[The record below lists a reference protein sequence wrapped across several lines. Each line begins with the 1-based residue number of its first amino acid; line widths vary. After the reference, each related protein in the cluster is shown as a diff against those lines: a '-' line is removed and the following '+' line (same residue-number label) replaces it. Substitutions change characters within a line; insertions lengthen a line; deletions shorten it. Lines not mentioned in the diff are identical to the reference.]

1 MSEWSQ
7 LLKIIIRQEILF
19 DAPYPS
25 LYCLRTFSLKNLFRN
40 CREFQNFTLHVQ
52 QRPEFH
58 LTEISLVHLW
68 LYKFTIF
75 QWVKLSSL
83 NENLRYQI
91 LPAKLSLRSNWS
103 SNWKGT
109 LSLGWRKTNVSQL
122 RLVLLRSQIQRDV
135 QFLVVRILYLHVQS
149 DLDDSGLYYF
159 ENLYKII
166 ISFIFFR
173 SVEKNCQQVQIK
185 LSCTAIFYFYSSNFR

>member
-1 MSEWSQ
+1 MIYTVRVKVQENQNFLLSVKVYGKCINSIEVVSFSCQ

-25 LYCLRTFSLKNLFRN
+25 LYSLQTFSLKDLFRN

-83 NENLRYQI
+83 NEDLRYQI
-91 LPAKLSLRSNWS
+91 LAAKLLLRSN
-103 SNWKGT
+103 
-109 LSLGWRKTNVSQL
+109 
-122 RLVLLRSQIQRDV
+122 
-135 QFLVVRILYLHVQS
+135 
-149 DLDDSGLYYF
+149 
-159 ENLYKII
+159 
-166 ISFIFFR
+166 
-173 SVEKNCQQVQIK
+173 
-185 LSCTAIFYFYSSNFR
+185 

>member
-19 DAPYPS
+19 DAPYRS
-25 LYCLRTFSLKNLFRN
+25 LYSLRAFSLKNLFRN

-58 LTEISLVHLW
+58 LTEIFMVHLW

-83 NENLRYQI
+83 NEDLRYQI
-91 LPAKLSLRSNWS
+91 LPAKLLLRSNWS

-109 LSLGWRKTNVSQL
+109 LSLVEEKLMYLSFVSFCFAHRFKETFNFSL
-122 RLVLLRSQIQRDV
+122 
-135 QFLVVRILYLHVQS
+135 F
-149 DLDDSGLYYF
+149 GYYTCTCNRTSMTPVF
-159 ENLYKII
+159 I
-166 ISFIFFR
+166 ISKTFIR
-173 SVEKNCQQVQIK
+173 
-185 LSCTAIFYFYSSNFR
+185 L